1 MAAKST
7 WGILGHFSTF
17 VTLVTLLPDQLN
29 PPIAPATS
37 LVLHLTRLNKVFN
50 YKEKE
55 FRWGENRESE
65 CVAPTYLGNWER
77 IYAESLVYIMAILSD
92 TDLLYSEHY
101 IT

>member
-1 MAAKST
+1 M
-7 WGILGHFSTF
+7 
-17 VTLVTLLPDQLN
+17 
-29 PPIAPATS
+29 
-37 LVLHLTRLNKVFN
+37 LHLTRLNKVFN

-92 TDLLYSEHY
+92 TDFVVF
-101 IT
+101 